1 MIDYKFHCIN
11 GNPEFVLTCSA
22 RQANGD
28 AAMAVTLDLY
38 DMEWN
43 HIPEVVSMKNE
54 IAGDGSIKKPETFER
69 MKEIAKILSRDF
81 EFVRVDLY
89 DFEGKIYFGEL
100 TFSPWGGIMNSYSN
114 EGVDILGK
122 KFDE

>member
-1 MIDYKFHCIN
+1 
-11 GNPEFVLTCSA
+11 
-22 RQANGD
+22 
-28 AAMAVTLDLY
+28 MAVTLDLY

-89 DFEGKIYFGEL
+89 EIKGNILFGEL
-100 TFSPWGGIMNSYSN
+100 TFSPACCVFPYFS
-114 EGVDILGK
+114 K
-122 KFDE
+122 KFDEEMGRRFEKAI